1 MKTEKRW
8 VVSFTLTA
16 VVSVIALFWS
26 NINDLIFPNGS
37 AASLADNFLPPGSYN
52 PADTGWVL
60 TSACLVLL
68 MTPGLSFFYGGMV
81 GKKNI
86 ISTML
91 QSFICMGIIS
101 LVWVVIGFGL
111 AFGDPILSFES
122 VSDSGKVIKH
132 SILGN
137 PFSYTF
143 FEFIKD
149 FGSSPH
155 KQMAS
160 TIPFVLF
167 AIFQMKFAII
177 TPAII
182 TGSFAERV
190 RFISY
195 LIFISFFVVF
205 LYCPLAH
212 WVWHPDGMLNT
223 YFGVKDFAGGTVV
236 HMSAGFAALA
246 GAIILGK
253 RKNKEHT
260 PTNIPFV
267 ILGTGML
274 WFGWFGFNSGSS
286 FGVNGDAVLAFIT
299 TNSSSATAML
309 TWIFFDRINGRKVSA
324 LGACIGAVVGL
335 VAITPAAG
343 YVSVS
348 EAIFFGFITS
358 IVSNSIVNWNKMQK
372 LDDTL
377 DVFACHGVGGIM
389 GMILTAIFA
398 HEEGSSLLHGIDG
411 EIGWGIFGHH
421 MMALLTVSVF
431 TFGGSLLLYKLT
443 DKIIPLRVSE
453 KSEYIGLDISQHDEQ
468 MDPESETSIE

>member
-8 VVSFTLTA
+8 VVSFALIA
-16 VVSVIALFWS
+16 VVSIVALFWK
-26 NINDLIFPNGS
+26 NISLVIFS
-37 AASLADNFLPPGSYN
+37 EDYAANLKDSFLPAGSFDA
-52 PADTGWVL
+52 ADTAWVL

-81 GKKNI
+81 GRKNI
-86 ISTML
+86 ISTMF
-91 QSFICMGIIS
+91 QSFICLGLVSII
-101 LVWVVIGFGL
+101 WVVIGFGL
-111 AFGDPILSFES
+111 AFGDPILSFTS
-122 VSDSGKVIKH
+122 VIQGKEVTH
-132 SILGN
+132 SLLGN

-143 FEFIKD
+143 FEFVEE

-155 KQMAS
+155 KRMAS

-195 LIFISFFVVF
+195 LIFISIFVVVI
-205 LYCPLAH
+205 YSPLCH

-253 RKNKEHT
+253 RKSKENI

-267 ILGTGML
+267 LLGTGML
-274 WFGWFGFNSGSS
+274 WFGWFGFNAGSAL
-286 FGVNGDAVLAFIT
+286 GVNGDAVLAFIT
-299 TNSSSATAML
+299 TNSASATAML

-343 YVSVS
+343 FVSVT

-358 IVSNSIVNWNKMQK
+358 IVSNSIVNWERMQK

-398 HEEGSSLLHGIDG
+398 HGEGSSLLHGHNG
-411 EIGWGIFGHH
+411 ELGWSIFGYH
-421 MMALLTVSVF
+421 MIALALVSVF
-431 TFGGSLLLYKLT
+431 TFGGSWVLYRIT
-443 DKIIPLRVSE
+443 DNIIPLRVSE
-453 KSEYIGLDISQHDEQ
+453 AAEDMGLDLSQHDEQ
-468 MDPESETSIE
+468 LNPESETTLG